1 MAEDKNAPADVTK
14 AAATQIEEDIAPE
27 QAARVEAPVDSHAT
41 DETGNETDVSETG
54 DDDTAW
60 QNRRL
65 CSDGNCIGVIGTNG
79 CCKECGR
86 PYDGDDTPE
95 EWPVEDDTDDDADW
109 DGSTADD
116 YQGYDDADDVED
128 DNVEDETRD
137 PDDDWNSRVLCR
149 DGNCI
154 GVIGPDG
161 RCKECGLPYKKSAKD

>member
-65 CSDGNCIGVIGTNG
+65 CSDGKSSVCDDPFRSVQLVDRPEGVHQPYTIPDASGHRLVVHAAHVGQQPNATGGPSLESQPESNRSFDQLQLIG
-79 CCKECGR
+79 R
-86 PYDGDDTPE
+86 
-95 EWPVEDDTDDDADW
+95 
-109 DGSTADD
+109 
-116 YQGYDDADDVED
+116 
-128 DNVEDETRD
+128 
-137 PDDDWNSRVLCR
+137 
-149 DGNCI
+149 
-154 GVIGPDG
+154 
-161 RCKECGLPYKKSAKD
+161 